1 MAQDFIAKV
10 TAELDTA
17 AAEGKLNEF
26 LNKERKVKIDV
37 EVTQDSAKKLTSN
50 IEKGIKS
57 TRIDTS
63 SISKRLADSFN
74 ISDKGVIRKLQSQI
88 NSMISSLGKTWNGKD
103 FDFRNAKGFYSGMED
118 IAQTITRN
126 AKVVQSATGVYDD
139 FYNYFKGKKIYV
151 SDDLKKALDG
161 DTYKELLQ
169 NNIGSIVR
177 DVSKGI
183 NIDSLWSEMGS
194 LFPEHFSA
202 EITNQADRL
211 IHTFDLVRKARED
224 MVKTLSYSDLDSQ
237 QRLGLS
243 DDIYGQAFSTAENLA
258 DKLKKNILAAT
269 EAGKTTIDLDVNV
282 NGDKILSDIRKAVQS
297 AGNLAEEPLNID
309 IKANEDQLV
318 SGLRS
323 ALGKLSSGDEPV
335 KVDIQI
341 NKESLQSDLN
351 AALDGMDLPIHFKV
365 DADALVSDIR
375 AAVDSITDIE
385 IDLRVN
391 RDSIKSDISQAVKSE
406 DDTIHISQADTSGLS
421 QLQQIMNNVNAAGRQ
436 GQSVFQ
442 SFGGSLK
449 EAFSTFTMA
458 NLLEDA
464 IYKTI
469 DTAKQGIDTVKE
481 FNDIKTSLAMAT
493 GEEKSYIND
502 LMESYNDLGQELGSI
517 TSDVAASA
525 DSWLRQ
531 GRTLNETNQLIRDS
545 MVLSKDTNIS
555 SEQSAEILTAT
566 LNGFQLAAD
575 QAGHIND
582 VLTSIDLESAS
593 DAGGIG
599 TALTR
604 VASMA
609 NNAGV
614 SLEKTAAMIATI
626 KDVTQGSD
634 ESIGTALKSIFSR
647 MNQIKAGKFVDAE
660 TGEPLNNVEKVL
672 NKVGISMRDVNGQFK
687 DSEIIMDEVAGKWN
701 TFDSMTQKAIAT
713 AQAGAHQY
721 NNLIA
726 LYDNYDKVQRLT
738 ETAQNSE
745 GTAEQKFTDN
755 YLTSL
760 EAKTNALKA
769 SLESLATSVFSED
782 MYAGFLDGAK
792 AVTDF
797 VNQTDLLQASLAGL
811 GTVGAGF
818 AFNWIGDVLQG
829 FSDLGSA
836 MDILKTG
843 DMTDDVFES
852 LLNLTDGL
860 SESQT
865 RLILSSTALTDA
877 QRAAIL
883 MNQGMSQA
891 QAQATVASMGLAS
904 AQGTATASTMSL
916 SGALS
921 GLWATLMANP
931 LILVAAGVTAAVA
944 AFSAFNNAAK
954 EAVSSAKESLGE
966 WDENNTSIQENIDK
980 ITQLRTE
987 LASGTLSEQ
996 EAAQAKSELL
1006 SIQESLTESY
1016 GNQVEGID
1024 LLNGSLEQQIALLDQ
1039 VSQKEAQ
1046 RSLNENREGIEKAQ
1060 KEMEKDR
1067 YTFLGQF
1074 ADDGSAQ
1081 SKAIRKSIE
1090 KLQDTYGDEVFKLT
1104 EGMEG
1109 TASYKIDFNA
1119 DASTAKEALNDFM
1132 SEMDRIQDQ
1141 YGESDVLSSMMNYAS
1156 GGLKET
1162 NEILDEYQDLY
1173 EQAAEAELVAD
1184 EKLFKAGDKE
1194 QTAAKWLSDYAK
1206 AIEEYNNALSEGDDT
1221 KIADAAAQFGK
1232 VDSAINFMV
1241 QKNAGMSKYADQI
1254 SEVREQLNDTAV
1266 ASHNFQK
1273 AVEGQDTSDFGKSVS
1288 ESAEALKELGMLDT
1302 DFKYAF
1308 ETEGIQEGENA
1319 VQNLVNAALE
1329 CGVISDTSSE
1339 QVNGLVDML
1348 AQLGVISTTA
1358 AAGVDTV
1365 SEAAADLSD
1374 NISQSQSVLSSI
1386 TAATSLLSS
1395 QSTGKSISI
1404 DDFNSEELEDYTSA
1418 LEYNNGT
1425 LQINAEKVRELQEA
1439 KAEEAIQ
1446 TNDNLKLEKQTQYM
1460 KNIAEIERYQEEL
1473 RNLTDAKGEHAQA
1486 IQDSIDALLTE
1497 NDGIVNQCAQ
1507 LDLLSASLREATG
1520 AYQNWLDKQ
1529 NASESGDMFD
1539 DALGAM
1545 QHIDEVTQDTESE
1558 YYGRIGRESY
1568 KAAVEFIVPDTVD
1581 GENAEAVQSYMDS
1594 IEHYFNH
1601 DADGNRIGLDV
1612 AEFCQNAVDQGLMT
1626 IDEASGE
1633 YQIAGQRTM
1642 EDFAK
1647 GLNLSMP
1654 MVQAMFGEMEE
1665 FGGEFAWADEAV
1677 HTLGDLGMA
1686 AGEAKARIEEVS
1698 GNEGLEIQIDVS
1710 DIDTTEGK
1718 IAALDNTISQMQNY
1732 KSTLEVDS
1740 SQVDDANAII
1750 QYCITQK
1757 QMLSRPTV
1765 MSVDTSQVSGEIGNA
1780 ISLLQQFQT
1789 AQDNLELQA
1798 AVGADTSEAQAEVDG
1813 LVGQIQGLT
1822 PEIKAKLNLDTSS
1835 AASITASLQSVT
1847 PEILVKAGVDSAA
1860 VDAYAAEEKTADG
1873 TVTWSNDTGAV
1884 DAWAAQM
1891 HMSSGT
1897 VTWGNDTSAVKTSFS
1912 ATGTVNWINATPPSG
1927 THGVNG
1933 TAHMAGTVHYPHLVG
1948 HAHASGNWG
1957 TKTGGITLVGELG
1970 REIVVDP
1977 NTGTW
1982 HTVGDNGAEFTN
1994 IPKGSIVFNHL
2005 QTEALLER
2013 GFVAGRGKAQVSGS
2027 AMVTGGISISQAQI
2041 ASGHTT
2047 YGNPSSASSNKA
2059 AASAQKANTEATQ
2072 ANTKATEENAEAAEE
2087 SISVY
2092 DWVER
2097 KLQYFSQKVQEI
2109 ADTITDWVSPLTKS
2123 NLLFKQVSAVN
2134 KEMQVSYTAAR
2145 KYYEKAQAVGLDATT
2160 RKQIEEGKYD
2170 IEEIDTSTDAGK
2182 KRYEDIQEYQEY
2194 YDKYI
2199 DCINAVRE
2207 LRAEQVELFKQWAD
2221 MPTEAAEKKI
2231 EKLEQSFNGLTAIEA
2246 RLSAAD
2252 LGGSTQAAL
2261 VQVMTQM
2268 RKESES
2274 AYQTARNNLL
2284 KAKEPE
2290 TAAATLNNKNQ
2301 KTLQNAEKQLK
2312 NSVTLT
2318 ADEKKRIAAGQALS
2332 TKGLTGKKK
2341 TLVTKYNNALK
2352 QANASQ
2358 KQYDSAHANANEY
2371 RNAYMG
2377 ALNARNEYKKQYDE
2391 AMKYYNAGD
2400 SLSYQNYLVDAQV
2413 RNIQAQM
2420 EAYEEAYSQAMKNT
2434 QTATTRRDAY
2444 QKTIQNIKN
2453 RGANYAKRYAKYLSD
2468 TQIKQL
2474 QSGQKVSLGGL
2485 NNKNLLNAFRKYN
2498 IDLQNAINSYQASLQ
2513 QLAAA
2518 QESEAEAAA
2527 NAAQSQAEYVQSL
2540 IEAEQTKFENVE
2552 NHYEKLLEYQKAL
2565 NEYAE
2570 QNIEFWEAQG
2580 AYISSDQY
2588 ATALE
2593 AARKEQDAAKTLQ
2606 WRLQS
2611 QLNSAVASGVIKE
2624 GSDEWLEMATA
2635 VKEAENAVMDY
2646 EIEIQNLYQQ
2656 QIDAK
2661 YFELFDHAL
2670 EQADKFIDKLSTI
2683 NSLLKDE
2690 MMFDYDTGELTEM
2703 GALSIVINSRQ
2714 LNDTLDNIKTLIKKR
2729 QQIYDDAYNGVFGEK
2744 KYEELTA
2751 EVDEEIQAALKN
2763 ADAYR
2768 DAIVE
2773 IIKDQA
2779 ENELDALYKVID
2791 ARKEALKKKK
2801 EYYDYDK
2808 QLKSQTKEINL
2819 LEQQIAALDGVTDA
2833 ESRAQKARLEA
2844 QLKEQQDE
2852 LDDTVRDHVYE
2863 LQIDGLD
2870 DLKDQLSEDFDEWA
2884 YNLKSTMEEI
2894 SNAITEA
2901 VEHVGGTA
2909 SDTLIAINGILEHYG
2924 VSLDDM
2930 GISAGDIM
2938 MKHYAKGT
2946 NKVQHKEVAMTN
2958 EEGRELILTK
2968 DGLITTLYP
2977 GEAVLNNK
2985 TATNLVKMAQMAS
2998 MDDMTKNISVPAPE
3012 VIMNSQTP
3020 SFSVNYG
3027 GFVVQGDLT
3036 RDALP
3041 NLQTIM
3047 KKTCEYT
3054 QNEMRKNMRRFG

>member
-1 MAQDFIAKV
+1 MSDHIRTGYEKDFKRFNNYLDDWQTKTSETVDANIDSYNKYRIASGQAMIDNEKFTEKLSRGIASFGKTALKTVGNIGFDVVVSYGLQKAAEAWSDYSNMQENAIERGNKALQDYATTNQNMRTATSWIEENKERYVELGERATSLGEQGSLTDAEFEEYNQLSSQLATYLPDQITGYNSLGTAIVSVTNGVDGLNEALTTEKLTQYTEAANAATDVIDKFKAEMYQDASVDFTKEAGITDQMKAIEMFRKDYESGNLEALYGGNLTEAMRNAGIKPTGMFGGFQKEDFQNEDNYETLISYYEQLETQAETSAAAIREVMPAFLQADRDYQELITNNSQLDSIVGMMINGLDRAGVEAIAGAGEDISTLGTEEIKKNIRNWSADLVDDLKKQDTQEALTDLFALDDKRAEMSYSDYEKAATDAIKAVTDETDAFTEAQLKQTSGIHDRLDQMMTDYNEIKNRFKDDAEFSEDYLLDQLTSDELSTLADLAIDDSFTGTYQQALTQIQEIQRASQLSLEAMQSNVASAQENLSSFSTAFSESASATGLTEDSITALGTAFADLENYNTDAMFTRSAEGMKLNTEALEGFIDAQHRVKEQDFADAIQEQNKAILEQQEAIRSNTDLTEDEITAKE
-10 TAELDTA
+10 AELDTMYDQLDA
-17 AAEGKLNEF
+17 MKRAQAEY
-26 LNKERKVKIDV
+26 
-37 EVTQDSAKKLTSN
+37 
-50 IEKGIKS
+50 
-57 TRIDTS
+57 
-63 SISKRLADSFN
+63 
-74 ISDKGVIRKLQSQI
+74 
-88 NSMISSLGKTWNGKD
+88 
-103 FDFRNAKGFYSGMED
+103 NALY
-118 IAQTITRN
+118 Q
-126 AKVVQSATGVYDD
+126 QQ
-139 FYNYFKGKKIYV
+139 
-151 SDDLKKALDG
+151 KALMSDYQQILDAEATENAG
-161 DTYKELLQ
+161 AHYEGIQSRLETYKEMAEKGLVGTDEFKKFAAYLSP
-169 NNIGSIVR
+169 NGFTDLDNFIENYGKAERYFTEDESGVINFLN
-177 DVSKGI
+177 DLESKGLATLETLDDGTQQWKQNFLDI
-183 NIDSLWSEMGS
+183 EDAAMQMGMS
-194 LFPEHFSA
+194 PQWFKDMFGRLEDYDFANTFA
-202 EITNQADRL
+202 ETATEAELGAEETASKLAEAISRKAQLEAQGANQA
-211 IHTFDLVRKARED
+211 A
-224 MVKTLSYSDLDSQ
+224 LDSQ
-237 QRLGLS
+237 QELIDQLTGQYEGYLNTQDQLLASEPQKYAQSLQYAKEELDTLSQEIDKASGPLREKLIDQYEGIASQYGIKYDPNTFTVDNDTYQASLRSMGVGTWETPLTAEAMGFKEGSKEAQDYESSINALKQAHSANNAETENALDVLSKYNEAQLEGIELS
-243 DDIYGQAFSTAENLA
+243 DGAYNVEGMEEAEDALQ
-258 DKLKKNILAAT
+258 
-269 EAGKTTIDLDVNV
+269 DLVDQT
-282 NGDKILSDIRKAVQS
+282 GLTK
-297 AGNLAEEPLNID
+297 
-309 IKANEDQLV
+309 DQLV
-318 SGLRS
+318 SALQGLGIIKPEIDTTSLDDVQTKGEEAQRTFNELTGKSYKFDFETTNLDTIQQQIDTIKQELGQYQTTGADGTVTYDYSQPGAQEAADMYEASIRQQQYAEYQGS
-323 ALGKLSSGDEPV
+323 AMGQYESDNSIV
-335 KVDIQI
+335 KATQAFMQAKNELDIQTQLANEGMANDVEGATQNATTAFQALQDLGLGDWI
-341 NKESLQSDLN
+341 DLTDLQS
-351 AALDGMDLPIHFKV
+351 AE
-365 DADALVSDIR
+365 
-375 AAVDSITDIE
+375 DSI
-385 IDLRVN
+385 
-391 RDSIKSDISQAVKSE
+391 Q
-406 DDTIHISQADTSGLS
+406 GLS
-421 QLQQIMNNVNAAGRQ
+421 Q
-436 GQSVFQ
+436 
-442 SFGGSLK
+442 
-449 EAFSTFTMA
+449 
-458 NLLEDA
+458 
-464 IYKTI
+464 
-469 DTAKQGIDTVKE
+469 
-481 FNDIKTSLAMAT
+481 
-493 GEEKSYIND
+493 EE
-502 LMESYNDLGQELGSI
+502 
-517 TSDVAASA
+517 
-525 DSWLRQ
+525 
-531 GRTLNETNQLIRDS
+531 
-545 MVLSKDTNIS
+545 
-555 SEQSAEILTAT
+555 
-566 LNGFQLAAD
+566 
-575 QAGHIND
+575 
-582 VLTSIDLESAS
+582 
-593 DAGGIG
+593 
-599 TALTR
+599 
-604 VASMA
+604 
-609 NNAGV
+609 
-614 SLEKTAAMIATI
+614 
-626 KDVTQGSD
+626 
-634 ESIGTALKSIFSR
+634 
-647 MNQIKAGKFVDAE
+647 
-660 TGEPLNNVEKVL
+660 
-672 NKVGISMRDVNGQFK
+672 
-687 DSEIIMDEVAGKWN
+687 
-701 TFDSMTQKAIAT
+701 
-713 AQAGAHQY
+713 
-721 NNLIA
+721 
-726 LYDNYDKVQRLT
+726 
-738 ETAQNSE
+738 
-745 GTAEQKFTDN
+745 
-755 YLTSL
+755 
-760 EAKTNALKA
+760 
-769 SLESLATSVFSED
+769 
-782 MYAGFLDGAK
+782 
-792 AVTDF
+792 
-797 VNQTDLLQASLAGL
+797 
-811 GTVGAGF
+811 
-818 AFNWIGDVLQG
+818 
-829 FSDLGSA
+829 
-836 MDILKTG
+836 
-843 DMTDDVFES
+843 
-852 LLNLTDGL
+852 
-860 SESQT
+860 
-865 RLILSSTALTDA
+865 
-877 QRAAIL
+877 
-883 MNQGMSQA
+883 
-891 QAQATVASMGLAS
+891 
-904 AQGTATASTMSL
+904 
-916 SGALS
+916 
-921 GLWATLMANP
+921 
-931 LILVAAGVTAAVA
+931 
-944 AFSAFNNAAK
+944 
-954 EAVSSAKESLGE
+954 
-966 WDENNTSIQENIDK
+966 
-980 ITQLRTE
+980 
-987 LASGTLSEQ
+987 
-996 EAAQAKSELL
+996 
-1006 SIQESLTESY
+1006 
-1016 GNQVEGID
+1016 
-1024 LLNGSLEQQIALLDQ
+1024 
-1039 VSQKEAQ
+1039 
-1046 RSLNENREGIEKAQ
+1046 
-1060 KEMEKDR
+1060 
-1067 YTFLGQF
+1067 
-1074 ADDGSAQ
+1074 
-1081 SKAIRKSIE
+1081 
-1090 KLQDTYGDEVFKLT
+1090 
-1104 EGMEG
+1104 
-1109 TASYKIDFNA
+1109 
-1119 DASTAKEALNDFM
+1119 
-1132 SEMDRIQDQ
+1132 
-1141 YGESDVLSSMMNYAS
+1141 
-1156 GGLKET
+1156 
-1162 NEILDEYQDLY
+1162 
-1173 EQAAEAELVAD
+1173 
-1184 EKLFKAGDKE
+1184 
-1194 QTAAKWLSDYAK
+1194 
-1206 AIEEYNNALSEGDDT
+1206 
-1221 KIADAAAQFGK
+1221 
-1232 VDSAINFMV
+1232 
-1241 QKNAGMSKYADQI
+1241 
-1254 SEVREQLNDTAV
+1254 
-1266 ASHNFQK
+1266 
-1273 AVEGQDTSDFGKSVS
+1273 
-1288 ESAEALKELGMLDT
+1288 
-1302 DFKYAF
+1302 
-1308 ETEGIQEGENA
+1308 
-1319 VQNLVNAALE
+1319 
-1329 CGVISDTSSE
+1329 
-1339 QVNGLVDML
+1339 
-1348 AQLGVISTTA
+1348 
-1358 AAGVDTV
+1358 
-1365 SEAAADLSD
+1365 
-1374 NISQSQSVLSSI
+1374 
-1386 TAATSLLSS
+1386 
-1395 QSTGKSISI
+1395 
-1404 DDFNSEELEDYTSA
+1404 
-1418 LEYNNGT
+1418 
-1425 LQINAEKVRELQEA
+1425 
-1439 KAEEAIQ
+1439 
-1446 TNDNLKLEKQTQYM
+1446 
-1460 KNIAEIERYQEEL
+1460 
-1473 RNLTDAKGEHAQA
+1473 
-1486 IQDSIDALLTE
+1486 
-1497 NDGIVNQCAQ
+1497 
-1507 LDLLSASLREATG
+1507 
-1520 AYQNWLDKQ
+1520 
-1529 NASESGDMFD
+1529 
-1539 DALGAM
+1539 
-1545 QHIDEVTQDTESE
+1545 
-1558 YYGRIGRESY
+1558 
-1568 KAAVEFIVPDTVD
+1568 
-1581 GENAEAVQSYMDS
+1581 
-1594 IEHYFNH
+1594 
-1601 DADGNRIGLDV
+1601 
-1612 AEFCQNAVDQGLMT
+1612 
-1626 IDEASGE
+1626 
-1633 YQIAGQRTM
+1633 
-1642 EDFAK
+1642 
-1647 GLNLSMP
+1647 
-1654 MVQAMFGEMEE
+1654 
-1665 FGGEFAWADEAV
+1665 
-1677 HTLGDLGMA
+1677 
-1686 AGEAKARIEEVS
+1686 
-1698 GNEGLEIQIDVS
+1698 IDV
-1710 DIDTTEGK
+1710 K
-1718 IAALDNTISQMQNY
+1718 
-1732 KSTLEVDS
+1732 
-1740 SQVDDANAII
+1740 
-1750 QYCITQK
+1750 
-1757 QMLSRPTV
+1757 
-1765 MSVDTSQVSGEIGNA
+1765 
-1780 ISLLQQFQT
+1780 
-1789 AQDNLELQA
+1789 
-1798 AVGADTSEAQAEVDG
+1798 VGADTSGAESDISNLQNLSGSVINLQVDVSGEENVQQAKEIISTIPPNTSANFSVQVDGEEDVENTVELIEAAPKNQNSVVTFTIDGDDPSKMQEILEAANAANAGGANVQIEFTGKVGKVDTSTASANQSQPVDLKGVVKDVTVEAQTDPVE
-1813 LVGQIQGLT
+1813 LT
-1822 PEIKAKLNLDTSS
+1822 GKIKANLDTSGLHQEQV
-1835 AASITASLQSVT
+1835 AIVGQVVQVTGNPQTPVNVNGNLQSVNTDGVET
-1847 PEILVKAGVDSAA
+1847 PNVDVTGTLTSVDPNGQTVEVSAHATLSGGVSGADGQNVNVNATASGQEQVTALKGAIDAVEGKEVDVVANVSGTSEVHALKAAIDSVYSKAVSVSASTSGTAGVNALAAAIDSVHSKSVTVSTTYITRRESEASGTA
-1860 VDAYAAEEKTADG
+1860 TSIAHADG
-1873 TVTWSNDTGAV
+1873 TAYNVLNTTPISPAHARGDITLPKDEKALVNEVGTESIVRDGVWSLLPGGAHIETLKKG
-1884 DAWAAQM
+1884 DII
-1891 HMSSGT
+1891 
-1897 VTWGNDTSAVKTSFS
+1897 FS
-1912 ATGTVNWINATPPSG
+1912 AA
-1927 THGVNG
+1927 
-1933 TAHMAGTVHYPHLVG
+1933 
-1948 HAHASGNWG
+1948 
-1957 TKTGGITLVGELG
+1957 
-1970 REIVVDP
+1970 
-1977 NTGTW
+1977 
-1982 HTVGDNGAEFTN
+1982 
-1994 IPKGSIVFNHL
+1994 
-2005 QTEALLER
+2005 QTEALLKYGKIAGHARAYAAGSLETSAPQSLYPAYAGG
-2013 GFVAGRGKAQVSGS
+2013 GFSGS
-2027 AMVTGGISISQAQI
+2027 FKFWNGGSS
-2041 ASGHTT
+2041 SSS
-2047 YGNPSSASSNKA
+2047 SSASSNKA

-2072 ANTKATEENAEAAEE
+2072 ANTEATEENAEAAEE

-2646 EIEIQNLYQQ
+2646 EIEIQKLYQQ

-2901 VEHVGGTA
+2901 VENVGGTA
-2909 SDTLIAINGILEHYG
+2909 SDTLIAINEILKEYGI
-2924 VSLDDM
+2924 SLDDM

-3020 SFSVNYG
+3020 SFSVNQS
-3027 GFVVQGDLT
+3027 FTVQGDLT

-3041 NLQTIM
+3041 NLETILD
-3047 KKTCEYT
+3047 KASQRT
-3054 QNEMRKNMRRFG
+3054 QNDMRKNMRRFG